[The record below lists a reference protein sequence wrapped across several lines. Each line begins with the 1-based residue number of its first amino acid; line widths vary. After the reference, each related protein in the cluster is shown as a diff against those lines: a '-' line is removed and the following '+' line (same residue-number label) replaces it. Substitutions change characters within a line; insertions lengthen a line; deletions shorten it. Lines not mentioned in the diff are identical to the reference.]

1 MAVIQKK
8 KLEITDA
15 VHLQA
20 NKQESAVKN
29 TIVQPFKYISLFP
42 LLMIWWEIFLYHV
55 TTCRQWVTEVND
67 AANEIGLCNP

>member
-20 NKQESAVKN
+20 NKPESAVKTGP
-29 TIVQPFKYISLFP
+29 TIQIY
-42 LLMIWWEIFLYHV
+42 
-55 TTCRQWVTEVND
+55 
-67 AANEIGLCNP
+67 